1 MKKWGK
7 TLWFKLGL
15 AALCLVAAAGVLL
28 FLYRSQNPTLL
39 AMKQYVKYQIVRLN
53 PMREHQETE
62 GIEPYSEILMVDQEG
77 VDPDRMDYRKD
88 NKRMYFYEGGSRLVN
103 YTDGYQIDLPSEV
116 TVHFSLSPL
125 FVVAESPE
133 YSVTISRETSPYL
146 GLDADTTQKLANVMP
161 DVECKDGVEQYIAY
175 YFNRF
180 ILSESWQQ
188 ANRIQVEGPMDIAAG
203 DTTGE
208 VIYAVMEDAPEGERD
223 GYAYVTIRTG
233 LRDIFRLMYRYDSS
247 NEEFKDQLARS
258 LQYFR
263 DFPTMGTAK
272 YLTDF
277 EPVLPQEWSEETREL
292 YDKIANADEI
302 RWGIFAEDIYGKGIE
317 ETVPRIEEEIGYHFP
332 VVLSYFHFNEEFP
345 VEFMQENY
353 EQGRIVELTFQLT
366 ESNNE
371 NLMGYTPNIDL
382 YRGLK
387 DDKIREIAR
396 AAKEFG
402 HPFLFRINNEMN
414 SDWTSYSGVVNMS
427 DPELFKANWR
437 RIYRI
442 FQEEGV
448 DNCIWIF
455 NPNDRNAPPCRWN
468 DGLAY
473 YPGNEYVQLLGVT
486 GYNNGTYY
494 TEWGEQWREFEQI
507 YDHVQWQYEPFFSD
521 FPWIITEF
529 ASSSVGGDKV
539 KWIENMFEHLDKY
552 PNIKIAVWFS
562 YADYDGD
569 PAFGAPVARPYWLDE
584 TPETL
589 AAFAEGVKENG
600 IEGWD

>member
-1 MKKWGK
+1 MKQQKK
-7 TLWFKLGL
+7 TWLFRLGV
-15 AALCLVAAAGVLL
+15 AALCLAVAAGGLL

-39 AMKQYVKYQIVRLN
+39 AMKQSVKYQLVRLN
-53 PMREHQETE
+53 PLRESQETK
-62 GIEPYSEILMVDQEG
+62 GIQPYAEELYLDNRLAEA
-77 VDPDRMDYRKD
+77 DEMDYRRD
-88 NKRMYFYEGGSRLVN
+88 NKRIYLYEGGKRLVN
-103 YTDGYQIDLPSEV
+103 YTDGYQVDVPQDAAFDF
-116 TVHFSLSPL
+116 TLSPL
-125 FVVAESPE
+125 FTVVESE
-133 YSVTISRETSPYL
+133 HYRVTISRETSPYL
-146 GLDADTTQKLANVMP
+146 GLDADTTQKLASVMP
-161 DVECKDGVEQYIAY
+161 DVQCKDGVEQYIAY

-188 ANRIQVEGPMDIAAG
+188 ANRVQVEGPLDIPAG
-203 DTTGE
+203 DTTGQ
-208 VIYAVMEDAPEGERD
+208 VIYAVMEDVPEGERD

-233 LRDIFRLMYRYDSS
+233 LREIFRLMYRYDSE
-247 NEEFKDQLARS
+247 NEQFQQQLARS

-263 DFPTMGTAK
+263 GFSTMGTAK
-272 YLTDF
+272 YETDF
-277 EPVLPQEWSEETREL
+277 YPVLPQEWSEETRAL
-292 YDKIANADEI
+292 YETIANADQI
-302 RWGIFAEDIYGKGIE
+302 RWGIFAENIYGEGIE
-317 ETVPRIEEEIGYHFP
+317 QTVPRIEQEIGYHFP
-332 VVLSYFHFNEEFP
+332 VVLSYFHFNEQFP
-345 VEFMQENY
+345 LEFMQKNY
-353 EQGRIVELTFQLT
+353 EEGRIVELTFQLT

-371 NLMGYTPNIDL
+371 DLMGYTPNIDL

-387 DDKIREIAR
+387 DDKIREIAQ
-396 AAKEFG
+396 AAKQFG

-494 TEWGEQWREFEQI
+494 TNWGEQWREFDQI
-507 YDHVQWQYEPFFSD
+507 YNHVQWQYEPFFSD

-539 KWIENMFEHLDKY
+539 KWIENMFQHIGNY

-569 PAFGAPVARPYWLDE
+569 PDMGAPVARPYWLDE

-589 AAFAEGVKENG
+589 AAFAEGVKHNG